1 MKKIFFL
8 LEREKSKESELILYI
23 ILSVL
28 FLLGPLSGIYSP
40 DKTMQVAEKRYH
52 EDPHGFFTF
61 FVLLPDKNSCG
72 GTPLKINTAFE
83 DKTLSMDTTKSY
95 PVLDNLKRT
104 KP

>member
-23 ILSVL
+23 ILLVL
-28 FLLGPLSGIYSP
+28 FLLGPLSGIYNP
-40 DKTMQVAEKRYH
+40 GKTMQVAEKRYH
-52 EDPHGFFTF
+52 ENPRGFFTF

-72 GTPLKINTAFE
+72 GTPQKINTAFE
-83 DKTLSMDTTKSY
+83 DKILSMDTTKSY
-95 PVLDNLKRT
+95 PVLYNLKRT